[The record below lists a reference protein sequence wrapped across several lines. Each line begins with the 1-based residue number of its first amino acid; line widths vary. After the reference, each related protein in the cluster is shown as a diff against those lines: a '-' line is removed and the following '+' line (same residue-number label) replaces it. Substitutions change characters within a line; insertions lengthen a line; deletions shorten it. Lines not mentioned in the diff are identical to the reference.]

1 MKVLLTTNT
10 GIKVDFLI
18 FFFFKEKK
26 GKTLDKVILGAG
38 GWLGHNAYKCIPSIQ
53 VTER

>member
-18 FFFFKEKK
+18 FFFLKK
-26 GKTLDKVILGAG
+26 KRERLWIKLFWGQEG
-38 GWLGHNAYKCIPSIQ
+38 G
-53 VTER
+53 

>member
-18 FFFFKEKK
+18 FFFFLKK
-26 GKTLDKVILGAG
+26 KRERLWIKLFWGEEG
-38 GWLGHNAYKCIPSIQ
+38 G
-53 VTER
+53 